1 MVPFFWLLEPGTQ
14 HSLRENAAMSAAFGL
29 IVIFLLNC
37 DGSCISGGG
46 LLQIRETER
55 DLGIERRPRR
65 GPVTPALLKS
75 LECDMLPLAP
85 WNLPQG
91 VRTDASNVAVQ
102 IGVDI
107 ALLHGSG
114 VYEENWT
121 DLINVDG
128 LSLTTVR
135 ERSTSWLSIC
145 SKRVTDVVI
154 SSLLLVLL
162 APLYPDCDLDPAGL
176 AGPALFIQR
185 RAGAMGSGSIYTN
198 SAQCMPMRPNM
209 PCHRL
214 RRTIR
219 GLHGLG
225 VSCGG

>member
-1 MVPFFWLLEPGTQ
+1 
-14 HSLRENAAMSAAFGL
+14 MSAAFGL

-91 VRTDASNVAVQ
+91 VRTDASNVAMQ

-114 VYEENWT
+114 VYEDNWT
-121 DLINVDG
+121 ELINVDG

-135 ERSTSWLSIC
+135 ARSTSWLSVC
-145 SKRVTDVVI
+145 SKRVTDVVV
-154 SSLLLVLL
+154 SPLLLVLL
-162 APLYPDCDLDPAGL
+162 APLILIAILIRLDSPAPRSLSSEGRAQWEAVPYGQIPLNVCRCARICLVADFVERSADCTDWASPA
-176 AGPALFIQR
+176 ADEPR
-185 RAGAMGSGSIYTN
+185 
-198 SAQCMPMRPNM
+198 
-209 PCHRL
+209 
-214 RRTIR
+214 
-219 GLHGLG
+219 
-225 VSCGG
+225 